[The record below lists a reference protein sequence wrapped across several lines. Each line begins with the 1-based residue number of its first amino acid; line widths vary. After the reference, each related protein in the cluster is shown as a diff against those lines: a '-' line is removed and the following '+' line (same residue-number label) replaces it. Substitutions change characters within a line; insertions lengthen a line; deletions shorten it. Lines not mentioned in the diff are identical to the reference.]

1 MRNKFWGFNSKMK
14 VSDALKS
21 RFTCRSFKTDP
32 VSKELI
38 DQILQDALH
47 SPSWAN
53 TQPWEIYVAKGDKL
67 ERIKAQYLEYFNLKK
82 PRNPDVALA
91 RTWPDKHQKRIREL
105 ANEMYKHLKIS
116 EADSDE
122 KNASWRSNFEFFGA
136 PVVIYLCMDENLGE
150 WSMFDM
156 GALSQS
162 IMLAATEEGL
172 DSAPAINLVVYPEIL
187 RNELNIP
194 KKLSIIFGIALGYKN
209 DESPQSSFKSSRRPL
224 EEVVK
229 YFEN

>member
-1 MRNKFWGFNSKMK
+1 MRNKFWGFNKKMN

-21 RFTCRSFKTDP
+21 RFTCRSFKSDP
-32 VSKELI
+32 VSA
-38 DQILQDALH
+38 DQINQILEDALH

-53 TQPWEIYVAKGDKL
+53 TQPWEIYVANGDKL
-67 ERIKAQYLEYFNLKK
+67 ETIKAEYLKYFDQKK

-105 ANEMYKHLKIS
+105 SNEMFKHLEIS
-116 EADSDE
+116 DSKE
-122 KNASWRSNFEFFGA
+122 KDASWRSNFEFFGA
-136 PVVIYLCMDENLGE
+136 PAVIYLCMDKTLGE

-162 IMLAATEEGL
+162 IMLAATEAGL

-187 RNELNIP
+187 RSELNIP
-194 KKLSIIFGIALGYKN
+194 NQLSIILGIALGYKD
-209 DESPQSSFKSSRRPL
+209 DESPQSSFRSSRRPL
-224 EEVVK
+224 DEVVK
-229 YFEN
+229 YFE

>member
-1 MRNKFWGFNSKMK
+1 MN

-21 RFTCRSFKTDP
+21 RFTCRSFKDDI
-32 VSKELI
+32 VEKEKI
-38 DQILQDALH
+38 IQILENALQ

-53 TQPWEIYVAKGDKL
+53 TQPWEIYVANKGKLDK
-67 ERIKAQYLEYFNLKK
+67 IKAEYIEYFNMNK

-91 RTWPDKHQKRIREL
+91 KNWPDKHQKRIREL
-105 ANEMYKHLKIS
+105 ADDMYKHLKIS
-116 EADSDE
+116 DADS
-122 KNASWRSNFEFFGA
+122 KKRNASWKSNFEFFGA
-136 PVVIYLCMDENLGE
+136 PVVVYLCMDKDLGE

-162 IMLAATEEGL
+162 IMLAAKEVGL

-194 KKLSIIFGIALGYKN
+194 EELSIVFGIALGYKN
-209 DESPQSSFKSSRRPL
+209 DENPQSSFKSLRRPIK
-224 EEVVK
+224 EVVN
-229 YFEN
+229 YFE